1 MTQPPQPGPWGTP
14 QEQPPAGQWPQGPS
28 GPGQPAW
35 QPSPGPGGPPQ
46 GWPPQPPNPWPG
58 QQQPPPYGT
67 PNPMAGF
74 PPAPKRSGIKPWMWI
89 VGVLVL
95 LTLIAGVLNTVRKA
109 GHHTTAAG
117 DLKPGQCITN
127 DDYIKYHFTTTTSC
141 ESSDAVYE
149 LAGETAMGICP
160 DGKRVQD
167 GPYFYVTRNQDDPK
181 SESLCFALNLHQGDC
196 YAMDLTEKSV
206 THIDCAQA
214 STIANSHTG
223 AFKVAKRADGSTD
236 GTTCSTGDKPWVFT
250 SPQRVYCLTKLV
262 E

>member
-1 MTQPPQPGPWGTP
+1 MTQPPQSGPWGAP
-14 QEQPPAGQWPQGPS
+14 QQQ
-28 GPGQPAW
+28 QPAW
-35 QPSPGPGGPPQ
+35 QPPPGSGGPPQ
-46 GWPPQPPNPWPG
+46 GWSPQTPQPWPG
-58 QQQPPPYGT
+58 QQPPPYYGQ
-67 PNPMAGF
+67 PNPPAGF
-74 PPAPKRSGIKPWMWI
+74 PSPPKRSGIKPWMWI

-95 LTLIAGVLNTVRKA
+95 LALISGVTNAVRKA
-109 GHHTTAAG
+109 GDRAAGAGGG

-127 DDYIKYHFTTTTSC
+127 GDYAKFHFTATSC

-167 GPYFYVTRNQDDPK
+167 GPYFYVTRDQDDPK

-196 YAMDLTEKSV
+196 YAMDLTGKSV

-223 AFKVAKRADGSTD
+223 AFKVVKRADGSTD
-236 GTTCSTGDKPWVFT
+236 GTVCGTGEKPWVFT
-250 SPQRVYCLTKLV
+250 APQRVYCLTKLV